1 MTFSH
6 ALKLW
11 GRQRFFHNRAKIEE
25 MEKRFSR
32 SESLSG
38 RSFRERAVT
47 LRPVALRWDEFV
59 KYEKLLIFGAQ
70 KFSPKPEIGPRC
82 CSTSLSSMAK
92 LQPMVNVTPDNIQ
105 LLQKRKCHC
114 CADLMFYRFWFNQTG
129 KLVDN
134 FHIKHLNQNQLNW
147 RWVIQR

>member
-38 RSFRERAVT
+38 RSFQERAVT

-70 KFSPKPEIGPRC
+70 KFSPKPEIRHRV
-82 CSTSLSSMAK
+82 LF
-92 LQPMVNVTPDNIQ
+92 NVS
-105 LLQKRKCHC
+105 
-114 CADLMFYRFWFNQTG
+114 
-129 KLVDN
+129 
-134 FHIKHLNQNQLNW
+134 QLNGKAAANGQCHTRQYSTTSKEEVSLL
-147 RWVIQR
+147 RWPYVLQVLIQPNR